1 MFVPTT
7 PAIPWN
13 DVRTNLWEQGYARL
27 GSLLSGEACEQLRLL
42 YSNQACFRSRVE
54 MARYR
59 FGSGEYQYFSYPLPA
74 PVAALRTSLYPSLV
88 NDANEWTRA
97 LSLTG
102 EFPARLDQFLAVCHA
117 QKQPRPTPLMLRYR
131 AGDYNCLH
139 QDLYGAVVFPFQVII
154 GLSRPGVEFTGG
166 ELLLLEQRPR
176 AQSLGHVVQLE
187 QGEALVIATR
197 YRPVRG
203 VRGFYRA
210 NLRHGVS
217 RIHSGERFTLGIIF
231 HDAA

>member
-1 MFVPTT
+1 MSATT
-7 PAIPWN
+7 TAAVPWN
-13 DVRTNLWEQGYARL
+13 EVITNLWEQGYARL
-27 GSLLSGEACEQLRLL
+27 GSLLSSEACERLRLL
-42 YSNQACFRSRVE
+42 YSNPACFRTRVE
-54 MARYR
+54 MERYR
-59 FGSGEYQYFSYPLPA
+59 FGRGEYQYFAYPLPE
-74 PVAALRTSLYPSLV
+74 PVAALRTALYPFLV
-88 NDANEWTRA
+88 NVANEWTRA

-102 EFPARLDQFLAVCHA
+102 EFPATLDQFLAYCHA
-117 QKQPRPTPLMLRYR
+117 HKQPRPTPLMLRYR

-139 QDLYGAVVFPFQVII
+139 QDLYGAIVFPFQVII

-166 ELLLLEQRPR
+166 ELLLTEQRPR

-203 VRGFYRA
+203 ARGFYRA